1 MNSSFLLFLQIMNIT
16 PKKSPSILRS
26 KHTLSSNKS
35 GLFLN
40 SEAGFDREE
49 RITIEEEELL
59 RNLAE
64 FHKKVEEYEEDCK
77 ELQEDAIVTYDI
89 SESLNFITQQLDDYA
104 NSMHAWY
111 DAASEVLLKEIPP
124 EDSEN
129 EKVIELEDEIDD
141 LKEELEE
148 ESKKAITENQ
158 DIDIDT
164 YSAQI
169 DARKHNNGL
178 QLGILTEKLTDA
190 EKEIHSL
197 TEMIN
202 EELQKAQKEN
212 NNISEPQQQEQTE
225 KEDSEDQRTSEIKA
239 QLLEIETKMKEL
251 QNKENLLQ
259 KERESKD
266 LEIEKLKEYLDAAKG
281 DLTKLKEDNFGN
293 DQQNT
298 ENNDLNRQKSQLD
311 DEIAAIKAQIENQKY
326 QITYSQAQMGVFE
339 QRKENIKQNL
349 NGVKERYALHRE
361 KVLNISDFNMT
372 LADMESS
379 NEAIKKRIADTESKI
394 KVIEEKIHV
403 TMEAC
408 NKEQKDI

>member
-1 MNSSFLLFLQIMNIT
+1 
-16 PKKSPSILRS
+16 
-26 KHTLSSNKS
+26 
-35 GLFLN
+35 
-40 SEAGFDREE
+40 
-49 RITIEEEELL
+49 
-59 RNLAE
+59 
-64 FHKKVEEYEEDCK
+64 
-77 ELQEDAIVTYDI
+77 
-89 SESLNFITQQLDDYA
+89 
-104 NSMHAWY
+104 
-111 DAASEVLLKEIPP
+111 
-124 EDSEN
+124 
-129 EKVIELEDEIDD
+129 
-141 LKEELEE
+141 
-148 ESKKAITENQ
+148 
-158 DIDIDT
+158 
-164 YSAQI
+164 
-169 DARKHNNGL
+169 
-178 QLGILTEKLTDA
+178 
-190 EKEIHSL
+190 
-197 TEMIN
+197 
-202 EELQKAQKEN
+202 
-212 NNISEPQQQEQTE
+212 
-225 KEDSEDQRTSEIKA
+225 
-239 QLLEIETKMKEL
+239 MKEL